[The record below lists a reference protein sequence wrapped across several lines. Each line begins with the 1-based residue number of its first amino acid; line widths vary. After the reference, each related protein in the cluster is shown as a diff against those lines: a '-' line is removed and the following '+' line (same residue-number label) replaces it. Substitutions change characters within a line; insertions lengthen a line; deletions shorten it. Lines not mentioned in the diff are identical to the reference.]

1 LGIVPDRA
9 HHVGRC
15 WTAVD
20 NRLAAPATC
29 QTQHVPPTRT
39 ESADPADG
47 PRFLSIPD
55 VADVLNVSVSQ
66 VYALVRNKEIKTIR
80 IGGRGQYRIER
91 VELEAYI
98 QRMYTET
105 DAYLDAHPFAEAER
119 DDA

>member
-1 LGIVPDRA
+1 
-9 HHVGRC
+9 
-15 WTAVD
+15 VD
-20 NRLAAPATC
+20 NRLGGWATC
-29 QTQHVPPTRT
+29 QTQQVPPTRKDT
-39 ESADPADG
+39 PASAEQ

-66 VYALVRNKEIKTIR
+66 VYALVRNKEIKAIR